1 MKYLTFLSTI
11 GLLLVFSC
19 SRDKQLDDYTQIV
32 DSADKI
38 VFYERHADTFSI
50 TMSVDSLE
58 HLQNLKNILKRNI
71 KPEYQR
77 KFIAQRKIEIY
88 KHQKL
93 LGVLLISGTNEDPFV
108 NFTNDTFGFGF
119 KLTYG
124 IGMSF

>member
-11 GLLLVFSC
+11 GLLLLSSC

-50 TMSVDSLE
+50 TMSLDSLE